1 MRTGRTQQLTFWKVG
16 KQRVTVDFQGGHVV
30 SDAGLI
36 AVRNFERRLG
46 IVSGLAARLP
56 DPRWQ
61 PSVVHQA
68 EEILTQQVYQILA
81 GYADGNDAQT
91 LRSDPLFKTLADLS
105 PDDEELLSSGSTLNR
120 FLYAYTRRQAELPR
134 EQRPAFLEQRAAR
147 LARIQ
152 LFNDYLVELFIRTRS
167 KPPAHVIIDLD
178 ATDDPTHGQ
187 QLLTGFHGY
196 FDQYQYF
203 PLLVFEG
210 ESGFPLGYWLRP
222 GTVHG
227 STGAV
232 DALDEV
238 VQALRRQWPD
248 VLILVRGDNGLANP
262 EMYEYCE
269 AQGLLYAFGYA
280 TNPVLKRRTA
290 ELLAEVERQQAES
303 GAHVQQFVA
312 FEDYQA
318 GSWSRP
324 RRIVAKVEANR
335 QGTNRR
341 FVVTNLS
348 GDPQGIYH
356 GFYVQRGKTPEQPI
370 GELKNQL
377 LADRLS
383 AHGFTANATKLGL
396 HVLAYAIMVLFR
408 EALADV
414 PEVARA
420 QVHTLRLK
428 LFKVGAVVRTSARR
442 IWFHFSQSWPHRELF
457 MRVERALE
465 AFVTR
470 LIAPRTVVPE
480 MPLSL
485 LF

>member
-1 MRTGRTQQLTFWKVG
+1 
-16 KQRVTVDFQGGHVV
+16 
-30 SDAGLI
+30 
-36 AVRNFERRLG
+36 
-46 IVSGLAARLP
+46 
-56 DPRWQ
+56 
-61 PSVVHQA
+61 
-68 EEILTQQVYQILA
+68 
-81 GYADGNDAQT
+81 
-91 LRSDPLFKTLADLS
+91 
-105 PDDEELLSSGSTLNR
+105 
-120 FLYAYTRRQAELPR
+120 
-134 EQRPAFLEQRAAR
+134 
-147 LARIQ
+147 
-152 LFNDYLVELFIRTRS
+152 
-167 KPPAHVIIDLD
+167 
-178 ATDDPTHGQ
+178 
-187 QLLTGFHGY
+187 
-196 FDQYQYF
+196 
-203 PLLVFEG
+203 
-210 ESGFPLGYWLRP
+210 
-222 GTVHG
+222 
-227 STGAV
+227 
-232 DALDEV
+232 
-238 VQALRRQWPD
+238 

-280 TNPVLKRRTA
+280 TNPILKRRTA
-290 ELLAEVERQQAES
+290 ERLAEVERQQAQS
-303 GAHVQQFVA
+303 GGSVQQFVA

-428 LFKVGAVVRTSARR
+428 LFKVGAVVRTSVRR
-442 IWFHFSQSWPHRELF
+442 IWFHFSQNWPHRELF
-457 MRVERALE
+457 LRVQRALDV
-465 AFVTR
+465 FVTR
-470 LIAPRTVVPE
+470 LTAPRTVVPP

>member
-1 MRTGRTQQLTFWKVG
+1 MQTGCTQQLTFWKVG
-16 KQRVTVDFQGGHVV
+16 KQQVTVDFQGGQVV

-36 AVRNFERRLG
+36 ALRNFERRLG
-46 IVSGLAARLP
+46 ILAGLAARLP

-68 EEILTQQVYQILA
+68 EEILTQRVYQILA

-91 LRSDPLFKTLADLS
+91 LRHDPLFKTLADLS
-105 PDDEELLSSGSTLNR
+105 PDDEEALSSGSTLNR

-134 EQRPAFLEQRAAR
+134 EQRPAFFEQRAAR

-152 LFNDYLVELFIRTRS
+152 LFNDYLVELFVRTRT

-238 VQALRRQWPD
+238 VQSLRRQWPD

-290 ELLAEVERQQAES
+290 ELLAEVERQQVES
-303 GAHVQQFVA
+303 GGSVQRFVA

-348 GDPQGIYH
+348 GDPQGIYR

-428 LFKVGAVVRTSARR
+428 LFKVGAVVRTSVRR
-442 IWFHFSQSWPHRELF
+442 IWFHFSQTWPHRELF
-457 MRVERALE
+457 LRVERALE

-470 LIAPRTVVPE
+470 LTAPRTVVPE